1 MEFGSNTTEK
11 FQNSLKNFKT
21 HEAQS
26 SEFSNFSVSF
36 EIFPWCLKAKFQIP
50 PLRRRMFVINTTTI
64 LLQVPRYVSVQCT
77 PFPYSQ
83 LAMERGKYRRNQIC
97 ISFWSKFTFTTNIS
111 GFFRHFRLYD
121 KHFSYF
127 HGVTGKAGISSP
139 TWILWPAE
147 WLG

>member
-1 MEFGSNTTEK
+1 MC
-11 FQNSLKNFKT
+11 LY
-21 HEAQS
+21 
-26 SEFSNFSVSF
+26 SVHPF
-36 EIFPWCLKAKFQIP
+36 LTVNWPWKEENIGEI
-50 PLRRRMFVINTTTI
+50 
-64 LLQVPRYVSVQCT
+64 RYVFHFGANLHSRQ
-77 PFPYSQ
+77 
-83 LAMERGKYRRNQIC
+83 
-97 ISFWSKFTFTTNIS
+97 TFQ